1 MKIVFSDIDHTLM
14 YELTVADETIR
25 LIEEIRAKAPFVL
38 ITARSLA
45 SVHQHVPE
53 IPHDSLIVENGCV
66 VYEGNEIDQAWD
78 ARIKPF
84 LAVVEGYKED
94 LGLIIRPKTRMLSI
108 SMAQNNLTWNDA
120 DAIKDALPEEL
131 VMRTSSNETGD
142 FLEMYP
148 AVAGKAAAIS
158 YVSEKLGIAIED
170 TCALGDDL
178 VDIEML
184 EACGYPLTHAEAREP
199 VRDLVAKRGG
209 YVAPA
214 GSHAGTAAMLEETL
228 RWLKA

>member
-148 AVAGKAAAIS
+148 A
-158 YVSEKLGIAIED
+158 
-170 TCALGDDL
+170 
-178 VDIEML
+178 
-184 EACGYPLTHAEAREP
+184 
-199 VRDLVAKRGG
+199 
-209 YVAPA
+209 
-214 GSHAGTAAMLEETL
+214 
-228 RWLKA
+228 